1 MRVMFYCQHVLGIGH
16 WVRSSSIVRALA
28 SHAQVLLV
36 NGGGEV
42 AGQAFPSQVELASL
56 PPLQTDANF
65 SALETRSS
73 TGTVEEIQQQRKRM
87 LLGLF
92 ERFQPDLLVIELFPF
107 GRKRFAFELIPLL
120 DRARADSNRPQIVC
134 SLRDILVAKKDQ
146 QAYEE
151 RVFQIVKS
159 YFDLILVHG
168 DPSFV
173 QLQETFSRA
182 EQLPCPL
189 HYTGY
194 VTEHTTHK
202 SRRVRAMPAAE
213 AEELNPAAPILASIG
228 SGRYPNGHR
237 MLKSVLQAAAELH
250 GRLPNPF
257 RIYAGPYIP
266 DGVFRNLQQASAAL
280 PNVQMEKFTPDFQAC
295 MERASLSISMGGY
308 NTVMNVLRTGVR
320 ALIFPYPSN
329 DDQEQMIRARKL
341 QERGVLGL
349 IHPEDLESGALSGRI
364 LEALQSQP
372 ASIRLKLDGA
382 EASASM
388 LASFYRSRAPES
400 APETERVVQ

>member
-1 MRVMFYCQHVLGIGH
+1 MFYCQHVLGIGH
-16 WVRSSSIVRALA
+16 WVRSASIVRALA

-42 AGQAFPSQVELASL
+42 AGFSFPSQVEMASL
-56 PPLQTDANF
+56 PPLQTDADF

-73 TGTVEEIQQQRKRM
+73 TETVDEIQQQRKRM

-120 DRARADSNRPQIVC
+120 DRARAVSSRPKIVC
-134 SLRDILVAKKDQ
+134 SLRDILVSKKDQ

-151 RVFQIVKS
+151 RVCRIVKS

-182 EQLPCPL
+182 GQLPCPL
-189 HYTGY
+189 YYTGY
-194 VTEHTTHK
+194 VTQPATHNGG
-202 SRRVRAMPAAE
+202 RVRTMPAHE
-213 AEELNPAAPILASIG
+213 AGELNPAAPILASIG
-228 SGRYPNGHR
+228 SGRYRNGHR
-237 MLKSVLQAAAELH
+237 LLKSVLQAAAELH

-257 RIYAGPYIP
+257 HLYAGPYIP
-266 DGVFRNLQQASAAL
+266 DDVFANLRQAATL
-280 PNVQMEKFTPDFQAC
+280 PNVCLEKFTPGFQAL
-295 MERASLSISMGGY
+295 MEQASLSISMGGY

-341 QERGVLGL
+341 QERGVIGL
-349 IHPEDLESGALSGRI
+349 IHPADLESGALTGRI

-372 ASIRLKLDGA
+372 SPIRLRLDGA
-382 EASASM
+382 ETSSAM
-388 LASFYRSRAPES
+388 LDSFYRSTALQS
-400 APETERVVQ
+400 VSKTERVVE